1 MMDNVQSNLR
11 GIQFWAV
18 SFCRSTLGFYEA
30 LAQAFDVPF
39 RVCLARD
46 GIGARGEIGFTKS
59 EFDHLDMIVTE
70 DEAAAT
76 RALNERGDWLQL
88 FGTYQTTPHI
98 QSTLARAL
106 RQGAVVGIA
115 SEAPC
120 NMETP
125 GLRRVTKAAY
135 LNYLLPRRV
144 AAVTAGAQFILNWSG
159 DDAQSLVALG
169 WPREKIIP
177 MGYFPPPLPATIF
190 RTRDFAFHAPFRI
203 LCSSALTWHRGP
215 DLLIEALVLLKDW
228 GVHFEAS
235 FTGTGPLE
243 MAMRARAMA
252 AALPVQFLGR
262 VPMNDLI
269 QLYEGCSVFVAP
281 GRQEPWGIR
290 VNDALNAGAPTV
302 VSRGMGAVKLIDD
315 YAVGSS
321 FAAGDITHL
330 AWQLRRLAT
339 DGEHYFA
346 ICDALT
352 FAREQLLPRAA
363 ATRAAIYISD
373 ALRRERAL

>member
-46 GIGARGEIGFTKS
+46 GIGARGEIGFTES

-98 QSTLARAL
+98 RSTLARAL
-106 RQGAVVGIA
+106 RQGSVVGIA

-125 GLRRVTKAAY
+125 GLRRATKATY
-135 LNYLLPRRV
+135 LNYLLPHRV
-144 AAVTAGAQFILNWSG
+144 AAVTAGARFILNWSG
-159 DDAQSLVALG
+159 DDAQSLVDLG

-177 MGYFPPPLPATIF
+177 LGYFPPPLPGTTF
-190 RTRDFAFHAPFRI
+190 RARNAASHVPFHI

-215 DLLIEALVLLKDW
+215 DLLIEALSLLKSW
-228 GVHFEAS
+228 GVAFEAS

-243 MAMRARAMA
+243 IEMRAQAEA

-262 VPMNDLI
+262 VPMVDMI
-269 QLYEGCSVFVAP
+269 ALYEGCSVFVAP

-315 YAVGSS
+315 YSVGVS
-321 FAAGDITHL
+321 FEAGDATDL

-339 DGEHYFA
+339 DRSRYLVV
-346 ICDALT
+346 CNALIT
-352 FAREQLLPRAA
+352 AQGAFLPRSAA
-363 ATRAAIYISD
+363 NRAAMHIADILNLEH
-373 ALRRERAL
+373 AL